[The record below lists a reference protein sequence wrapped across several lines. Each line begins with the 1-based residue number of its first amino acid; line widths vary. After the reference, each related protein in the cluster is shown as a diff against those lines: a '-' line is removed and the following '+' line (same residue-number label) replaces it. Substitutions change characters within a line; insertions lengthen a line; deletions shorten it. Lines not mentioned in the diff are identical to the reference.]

1 MANYHSKE
9 HAEFRRR
16 LEEERAA
23 RHRQTQREIEDRKRR
38 RLSSSIM
45 AKWFPKGKG
54 ISISSPT
61 DRNNSIQI
69 RGGMFYAGVNMSDMV
84 SPEIEEPSL
93 INPTYEVSFDKT
105 ADNSSLPRV
114 GKFLGY
120 TFLSPQQRRAY
131 LMFLA
136 SDRTDAPDIA
146 YPFIYL
152 YGIERRLIV
161 DYRKRGAVSDAE
173 RDELVDEV
181 VRLITCFRKKSESF
195 NWYATM
201 LLLYDGSIFKRNLK
215 YDAIKDLFMNPEY
228 GNRRFTYCD
237 NTDAYEY
244 MLLTRLAENGY
255 HFPEHDLLNYAYI
268 RPFRTSG
275 AASFLGY
282 DAKEMYESK
291 SFKYSYKLMRQRYRK
306 SVLKESYPL
315 SFDDTVNTGGRTIV
329 PEYYPSSTSIRRA
342 HITNIRSK
350 MPDLESYVVPFKM
363 LSDLSVACYG
373 EVDKYLGMRNNK
385 SLRGI
390 EDVKLDVIFCATT
403 PKRLY
408 GYLHGKKI
416 ATIPQE
422 MLEEQLKTSLGAEPQ
437 FTSKGLLSVQTQQ
450 AYSQML
456 ASIGW
461 QAVLPV
467 SFGDDKIGS
476 YIRISKD
483 EQIVAFYR
491 GAWFGNKNGV
501 QHIGNVFDANDYTP
515 GIHAPETW
523 DETLRLAFVMAWFVK
538 ECDADV
544 SDDIVRK
551 NLQLFKPVLT
561 RKRWKRQV
569 LALYAIIKAVRLY
582 DVTQMSPKAC
592 LSDLQWDDVRSLVFS
607 WCLSTYGRV
616 LPSNVMS
623 ALEKLYSKVGTDK
636 QMILYD
642 YHSVSHSSSS
652 STIPD
657 EFVIDDERLRDTI
670 ESTSSVQVLLSDAF
684 ASGDEIDASAID
696 NHPEKQFDRNKSDV
710 MDVIASDYDI
720 DAVDSGK
727 DVITN
732 DEVIDLS
739 GDSDASV
746 PILEEQVI
754 SVDDES
760 NDDVAQT
767 ETVHE
772 SPDTGS
778 SGSDEGDLSD
788 VIDFIKELY
797 GDSDEMET
805 EKLKDAIKEKYGFS
819 TSADAMGMI
828 SNANEQYERDN
839 GDVLVDIDGPDAYLN
854 C

>member
-61 DRNNSIQI
+61 DKSNSIQI
-69 RGGMFYAGVNMSDMV
+69 RGGMFYAGVNMSDIV
-84 SPEIEEPSL
+84 SPDIEEPSL

-136 SDRTDAPDIA
+136 SDRTDSPDIA

-161 DYRKRGAVSDAE
+161 DYRKRGTVSETE

-181 VRLITCFRKKSESF
+181 IRLITCFREKSESF

-215 YDAIKDLFMNPEY
+215 YETIKNLFMNPDY

-255 HFPEHDLLNYAYI
+255 HFPERDLLNYAYI

-282 DAKEMYESK
+282 DAKEMYESE

-437 FTSKGLLSVQTQQ
+437 FTSKGLMSVQTQQ

-461 QAVLPV
+461 QVVLPV
-467 SFGDDKIGS
+467 SFEDRKIGS
-476 YIRISKD
+476 YIRIGRD
-483 EQIVAFYR
+483 DRIVAFYR

-523 DETLRLAFVMAWFVK
+523 DETLRLAFVMAWFMK

-544 SDDIVRK
+544 TDDVVRS

-569 LALYAIIKAVRLY
+569 LALYAIIKAVRIY
-582 DVTQMSPKAC
+582 DITQMSPKAC
-592 LSDLQWDDVRSLVFS
+592 LSELQWDDVRNLVFS
-607 WCLSTYGRV
+607 WCFSTYGRV

-623 ALEKLYSKVGTDK
+623 ALEKLYSKVGADK

-642 YHSVSHSSSS
+642 YHSVSHSSASS
-652 STIPD
+652 SIPN

-684 ASGDEIDASAID
+684 AAGDDIDASVID
-696 NHPEKQFDRNKSDV
+696 NHPEKQFDKSKSDV
-710 MDVIASDYDI
+710 IGILSSDYDI
-720 DAVDSGK
+720 DAVDGGK

-739 GDSDASV
+739 GDVTGAAPSFADSPAASDS
-746 PILEEQVI
+746 
-754 SVDDES
+754 DDNKGVQRE
-760 NDDVAQT
+760 
-767 ETVHE
+767 
-772 SPDTGS
+772 TGS
-778 SGSDEGDLSD
+778 HAVDSTNTPDKDCSDIIE
-788 VIDFIKELY
+788 FIKELY

-805 EKLKDAIKEKYGFS
+805 ERLKDSIKERYGLS
-819 TSADAMGMI
+819 TSADAMGVI
-828 SNANEQYERDN
+828 SDANAQYEREN
-839 GDVLVDIDGPDAYLN
+839 GDVLVDIDGPDAYIN